1 MIDGMLKLLSTEQA
15 DDEKQ
20 KTWCDGELDKSA
32 DDKKATGEKGEQV
45 AAQIS
50 ELSDGVK
57 STADEIEILTLEITA
72 MDASVAQ
79 ATVQR
84 KDEHKDYT
92 AAMALNEAAVQLLE
106 KAKNRLNK
114 FYNPV
119 LYVEEPKKE
128 LTMEEKMYAN
138 AGRSEFVGLVQ
149 IQKHKAVP
157 PPPPATFEAYSKKD
171 DKNTGVLAL
180 MDMMIRD
187 LKRDIKDSEHDEKE
201 AQAEYESL
209 MNDSAANRAEM
220 ASGITEKDAM
230 KGELENKATA
240 AKEAKALNAKDMT
253 NVDMVIANLH
263 MSCDFI
269 MNNFDLRREA
279 RSNEMESLKNAK
291 AVLHGSSN

>member
-57 STADEIEILTLEITA
+57 TAADEIETLTLEITA

-84 KDEHKDYT
+84 KEENKDFT
-92 AAMALNEAAVQLLE
+92 AAQALNEAAVQLLE

-128 LTMEEKMYAN
+128 MTMEEKMYAN
-138 AGRSEFVGLVQ
+138 AGRSEWAGLVEVR
-149 IQKHKAVP
+149 KHSAARVVP
-157 PPPPATFEAYSKKD
+157 PPPPATFDAYAK
-171 DKNTGVLAL
+171 
-180 MDMMIRD
+180 
-187 LKRDIKDSEHDEKE
+187 
-201 AQAEYESL
+201 
-209 MNDSAANRAEM
+209 
-220 ASGITEKDAM
+220 
-230 KGELENKATA
+230 KGEKST
-240 AKEAKALNAKDMT
+240 
-253 NVDMVIANLH
+253 
-263 MSCDFI
+263 
-269 MNNFDLRREA
+269 
-279 RSNEMESLKNAK
+279 
-291 AVLHGSSN
+291 